1 VHFPRYGKSREPSA
15 VPYRSGRVGYP
26 SLSLGLHMARRLG
39 PARALAHRR
48 PPFAPASCRFYARVS
63 LQRGEMP
70 AAPIGLPRAHALGS
84 PTVLV
89 VLPKYR
95 CGVQNWRLLA
105 NKTPKTNNNENNDV
119 IKSSNN
125 ENNDVITP

>member
-1 VHFPRYGKSREPSA
+1 
-15 VPYRSGRVGYP
+15 
-26 SLSLGLHMARRLG
+26 
-39 PARALAHRR
+39 
-48 PPFAPASCRFYARVS
+48 
-63 LQRGEMP
+63 MP

-84 PTVLV
+84 PTVL